1 MKKENKGIENSII
14 RDNTKLFEHEEGE
27 NCYKPV
33 RVITI
38 SNLKVTMIEKK
49 DYQLKNILIKLDHA

>member
-1 MKKENKGIENSII
+1 MKNEK
-14 RDNTKLFEHEEGE
+14 E

-38 SNLKVTMIEKK
+38 SNMKVTMIEIK